1 MNGLKSSA
9 GANACASTNACAHGK
24 RYDDSLTRR
33 GVFWIDLSLII
44 YELQF
49 SAGSDSCT
57 NGEPCV

>member
-49 SAGSDSCT
+49 SAGSDS
-57 NGEPCV
+57 